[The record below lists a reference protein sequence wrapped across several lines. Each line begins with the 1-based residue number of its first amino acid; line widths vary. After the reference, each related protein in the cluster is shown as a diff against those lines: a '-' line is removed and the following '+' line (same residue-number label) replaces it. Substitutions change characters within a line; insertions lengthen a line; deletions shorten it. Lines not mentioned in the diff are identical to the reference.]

1 MNHVA
6 VFKHNDIHGASAH
19 PLGHVP
25 PMPSNAQSVPLEHS
39 AEPEHAEH
47 GPANTLVGKSTAA
60 TRVNQIACRIVV
72 GHDVD
77 VAK

>member
-1 MNHVA
+1 
-6 VFKHNDIHGASAH
+6 
-19 PLGHVP
+19 
-25 PMPSNAQSVPLEHS
+25 MPSNAQSVPLEHS

-47 GPANTLVGKSTAA
+47 GPANTLVGKSIAA